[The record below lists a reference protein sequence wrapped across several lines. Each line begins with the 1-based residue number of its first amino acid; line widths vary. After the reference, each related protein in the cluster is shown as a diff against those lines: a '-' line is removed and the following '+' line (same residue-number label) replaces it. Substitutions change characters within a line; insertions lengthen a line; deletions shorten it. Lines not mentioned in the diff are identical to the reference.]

1 MKLLNLC
8 PDDVTKETEKMLL
21 DLDPDEKDI
30 FWFEPPLLSFPV
42 SLFLPSCDYFH
53 TFCDKEIPNTP
64 IALVIPLIPHQKKKE
79 VNSANTLM
87 YAPPPN

>member
-30 FWFEPPLLSFPV
+30 FWFE
-42 SLFLPSCDYFH
+42 LPSCDYFH
-53 TFCDKEIPNTP
+53 TFFDKEIQNTP
-64 IALVIPLIPHQKKKE
+64 P
-79 VNSANTLM
+79 
-87 YAPPPN
+87 